1 MPRIIIEFDTMEDAE
16 NAYEDVYQATM
27 QRNPIN
33 SPIITIE
40 ETNLDIK
47 LALAL
52 ENILYGNVIEGSDKI
67 QAEQALNDYYK
78 N

>member
-16 NAYEDVYQATM
+16 NTYE
-27 QRNPIN
+27 
-33 SPIITIE
+33 E
-40 ETNLDIK
+40 LDFK

-52 ENILYGNVIEGSDKI
+52 ENILYENVIEGSDKI